1 MSLPCA
7 GVAVVNDEGEIAHDE
22 LNRILVSNAHGMKE
36 VLGYIPLVYRVF
48 VAIVGDA
55 KKSRG
60 SRNGTNLAS
69 AAPLSLTTP
78 FRSIL
83 CTLDLSPQTCCQQRQ
98 QPIWTVVLALK
109 FLRTVRTRQTSTTL
123 RG

>member
-1 MSLPCA
+1 MSLPFA

-22 LNRILVSNAHGMKE
+22 LNRILVSNNHGMEE

-69 AAPLSLTTP
+69 AAPLPLTTS
-78 FRSIL
+78 FRPTCIL
-83 CTLDLSPQTCCQQRQ
+83 CTPPDMQ
-98 QPIWTVVLALK
+98 
-109 FLRTVRTRQTSTTL
+109 LRTHIFNN
-123 RG
+123 GDN